1 MVQDSMKDDDEDDD
15 DSVDENDPDL
25 LVSITISCSVNIFG
39 TLCQVIHLIPFECDR
54 RYIIVILLQGELN
67 ELTGDNEESDE
78 PQPSPEEEK
87 PAPSATALLSLLEE
101 RLKMYQ
107 AAEANAKSTGETS
120 RARRFVMCRLL
131 RIPMLLN

>member
-1 MVQDSMKDDDEDDD
+1 MCVR
-15 DSVDENDPDL
+15 L
-25 LVSITISCSVNIFG
+25 F
-39 TLCQVIHLIPFECDR
+39 HLIPFECDGL
-54 RYIIVILLQGELN
+54 YIVSIVLQGELN
-67 ELTGDNEESDE
+67 ELTGDNEETDE

-120 RARRFVMCRLL
+120 RARRFVMCRLFSM
-131 RIPMLLN
+131 PLL